1 MIGKDD
7 RNEGSVQQAQGQTP
21 KNQNVSH
28 YDIPENVPAEYDA
41 DINDDDQLLLDEQE
55 VEVKE
60 IPLELE
66 EDHTPMK

>member
-7 RNEGSVQQAQGQTP
+7 KNKESVQQAQGQTP
-21 KNQNVSH
+21 KNVSQ
-28 YDIPENVPAEYDA
+28 YEIPDNIPAEYDA
-41 DINDDDQLLLDEQE
+41 EINDDEQLLLDDHD

-66 EDHTPMK
+66 EDQSPLK

>member
-7 RNEGSVQQAQGQTP
+7 KNKESVQQAQGQTP
-21 KNQNVSH
+21 KNNVSQ
-28 YDIPENVPAEYDA
+28 YEIPDNIPAEYDA
-41 DINDDDQLLLDEQE
+41 EIDDEQLLLDEQD

-66 EDHTPMK
+66 EDQSPLK